1 MFESCLMK
9 ITFLLHSFNPVYA
22 TQCPDQSLKSVG
34 PTTSETVKFLKQMT
48 LKLNTFFY
56 LPELLLT
63 SISSPAETI
72 ARPHKPSENVVWR
85 QKQMGGDERNEGCGI
100 ACVSIATEIN
110 SFQSIILKGRS
121 GRESTTKRKGGLQS
135 EEI

>member
-1 MFESCLMK
+1 MQHSAQTSLSN
-9 ITFLLHSFNPVYA
+9 LLAPLH
-22 TQCPDQSLKSVG
+22 QIL
-34 PTTSETVKFLKQMT
+34 KFLKQMT

-63 SISSPAETI
+63 SISSPAETV
-72 ARPHKPSENVVWR
+72 ARLHKPSENVVWR

-100 ACVSIATEIN
+100 ACVSIATERN
-110 SFQSIILKGRS
+110 NCQSIVLKGRS
-121 GRESTTKRKGGLQS
+121 GRESTTKRKRGLQS